1 MEDPKRILVT
11 RIRQIGDVIL
21 TLPLVDALRARF
33 PHAEIDYLAETAPAQ
48 AAIGHPALRRV
59 LTLRKW
65 PGLPAPPLLLAALR
79 RAHYDLVI
87 DLYGNPRSAF
97 LSSFTGAPIRVGPAR
112 RSTACCCTHCIS
124 TRRASRT
131 SRWGTRRR
139 WPGRCSW

>member
-48 AAIGHPALRRV
+48 AAVGHPALRRV
-59 LTLRKW
+59 LALGKW
-65 PGLPAPPLLLAALR
+65 PGLPASPLLLAALR

-87 DLYGNPRSAF
+87 DLYGNPRSAL

-112 RSTACCCTHCIS
+112 RS
-124 TRRASRT
+124 
-131 SRWGTRRR
+131 RRR
-139 WPGRCSW
+139 LYTHAIPAQDPHRSAIDYHLSALAA